1 MTNNIK
7 YVNIREVASRVM
19 RHPLMVDITLES
31 IIQYAVDFFMIMG
44 LPASYYDKVEDV
56 HIQNYRA
63 VLPCDVMEI
72 IQVRHKKSM
81 ISLRGATD
89 SFYRSPEDKYP
100 HRQEDTFKVQGNI
113 IYTSKKEGDIE
124 IAYRALPVDDEGFPL
139 IPDNSIFLKTLEL
152 YIKKE
157 WFTILF
163 DMGKIS
169 PGALQ
174 NTQQEYAFKAGQLNS
189 EFILPS
195 VSEMESISNM
205 LNQLLSRNN
214 EFRRGFKHLGDREYW
229 KDQR

>member
-81 ISLRGATD
+81 ISLRGTTD
-89 SFYRSPEDKYP
+89 SFYQSPEDKYP
-100 HRQEDTFKVQGNI
+100 HRQEDTFKV
-113 IYTSKKEGDIE
+113 
-124 IAYRALPVDDEGFPL
+124 
-139 IPDNSIFLKTLEL
+139 
-152 YIKKE
+152 
-157 WFTILF
+157 
-163 DMGKIS
+163 
-169 PGALQ
+169 
-174 NTQQEYAFKAGQLNS
+174 
-189 EFILPS
+189 
-195 VSEMESISNM
+195 
-205 LNQLLSRNN
+205 
-214 EFRRGFKHLGDREYW
+214 
-229 KDQR
+229 